1 MKTARPSRTRSE
13 GAFTLI
19 ELLVVVALISV
30 IAAVTFPNFYPAI
43 AFTQLERAA
52 KHMANY
58 GRGVMAE
65 AVMLQQDITVR
76 IDLKA
81 QEMSAVRWAVPEPE
95 QPADAYGQMPEDM
108 LGMLGSMRDMAPE
121 MAERFG
127 ARGTSPRMLPGGAS
141 DFDRYMAT
149 FEDFGEVPEG
159 FDSAAADKQMS
170 DKFDAFA
177 RRATMARAK
186 NVKHEDF
193 LEEIDLFEGYEFQL
207 DESNQPVEMELDN
220 PLFQRAKITEG
231 VYLESVEVDGAA
243 HNKGVVEIE
252 LSPLGLASTVVFYFV
267 NEDGDYYT
275 VVWDPLLGGAKSY
288 RGKLSFS

>member
-1 MKTARPSRTRSE
+1 MKAARRLGATAE

-30 IAAVTFPNFYPAI
+30 VAAVTFPNFYPAI

-81 QEMSAVRWAVPEPE
+81 QEISAVRWAIPEPE
-95 QPADAYGQMPEDM
+95 PELDAYGQAPEDM
-108 LGMLGSMRDMAPE
+108 IAMLSSMRDAAPE
-121 MAERFG
+121 MIERFG
-127 ARGTSPRMLPGGAS
+127 ARGTSPKSLPGGAS
-141 DFDRYMAT
+141 GFERYMAT
-149 FEDFGEVPEG
+149 FEDFGEVPEE
-159 FDSAAADKQMS
+159 FDSALADKQMG
-170 DKFDAFA
+170 DRFDAFA
-177 RRATMARAK
+177 RRAVMARAK
-186 NVKHEDF
+186 NVKHEGF
-193 LEEIDLFEGYEFQL
+193 LEEIDLFEGYEFTL
-207 DESNQPVEMELDN
+207 DESAEPVEMELEN
-220 PLFQRAKITEG
+220 PLFQRAKIAEG

-243 HNKGVVEIE
+243 HTKGLVEIE

-267 NEDGDYYT
+267 NEEGDYYT
-275 VVWDPLLGGAKSY
+275 VVWDALLGGAKSY
-288 RGKLSFS
+288 RGKQSFS